1 MMFDAISVNRFEG
14 RDGEQTMLAL
24 CIEGLMDVADSVAV
38 SSVFPSA
45 LTTALLEKFRRGDE
59 RGLLS
64 EQHYLDWVSSEW
76 YLRNQ
81 HIFPLFNLKD
91 FVFIVLNLEFL
102 LGA

>member
-1 MMFDAISVNRFEG
+1 MFDAISVNRFEG

-76 YLRNQ
+76 DLRNQ
-81 HIFPLFNLKD
+81 RIFPLFNLKD

>member
-64 EQHYLDWVSSEW
+64 EQHHLDWVSSEW

-81 HIFPLFNLKD
+81 HIFPLFNLTD

>member
-1 MMFDAISVNRFEG
+1 MFDAISVNRFEG

-64 EQHYLDWVSSEW
+64 EQHYLDWVSSEMGSQKSTH
-76 YLRNQ
+76 LPTIQPERFCL
-81 HIFPLFNLKD
+81 HCLKS
-91 FVFIVLNLEFL
+91 
-102 LGA
+102 

>member
-1 MMFDAISVNRFEG
+1 MFGAVSVNRFEG

-64 EQHYLDWVSSEW
+64 EQHYLDWVSSEMGSQKSTH
-76 YLRNQ
+76 LPTIQPERFCL
-81 HIFPLFNLKD
+81 HCLKS
-91 FVFIVLNLEFL
+91 
-102 LGA
+102 

>member
-14 RDGEQTMLAL
+14 CDGEQTMLAL

-64 EQHYLDWVSSEW
+64 EQHYLDWVSSEMGSQESTH
-76 YLRNQ
+76 LPTIQPERFCL
-81 HIFPLFNLKD
+81 HCLKS
-91 FVFIVLNLEFL
+91 
-102 LGA
+102 

>member
-1 MMFDAISVNRFEG
+1 MFDPIAVNRFEG

-64 EQHYLDWVSSEW
+64 EQHYLDWVSSEMGSQKSTH
-76 YLRNQ
+76 LPTIQPERFCL
-81 HIFPLFNLKD
+81 HCLKS
-91 FVFIVLNLEFL
+91 
-102 LGA
+102 

>member
-1 MMFDAISVNRFEG
+1 
-14 RDGEQTMLAL
+14 MLAL

-64 EQHYLDWVSSEW
+64 EQHYLDWVSSEMGSQESTH
-76 YLRNQ
+76 LPTIQPERFCL
-81 HIFPLFNLKD
+81 HCLKS
-91 FVFIVLNLEFL
+91 
-102 LGA
+102 